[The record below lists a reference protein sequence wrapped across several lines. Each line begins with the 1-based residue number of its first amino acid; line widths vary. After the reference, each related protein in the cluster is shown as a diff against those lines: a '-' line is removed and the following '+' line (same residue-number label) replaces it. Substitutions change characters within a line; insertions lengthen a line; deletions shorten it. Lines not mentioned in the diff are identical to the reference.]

1 MNIYAFDVDETL
13 EVSAGPIQITKLR
26 ELAKEHIVGLCGNW
40 ALFVKSV
47 GDWHT
52 FISFVGPMEMTKEA
66 FLEQLATHV
75 KADSYFMVG
84 SILDASSAGPLR
96 VSRNCSYSIRAR
108 RCAALSACWRQRV
121 SV

>member
-40 ALFVKSV
+40 ALFVNAV
-47 GDWHT
+47 RDWHT

-75 KADSYFMVG
+75 KADNYFMVG
-84 SILDASSAGPLR
+84 NILGI
-96 VSRNCSYSIRAR
+96 SRPPADKLPPDT
-108 RCAALSACWRQRV
+108 ALCHFIKANQDT
-121 SV
+121 

>member
-40 ALFVKSV
+40 ALFVNSV
-47 GDWHT
+47 RDWHT

-75 KADSYFMVG
+75 KADNYFMVG
-84 SILDASSAGPLR
+84 NILGISGASDDKGAADRAGWQF
-96 VSRNCSYSIRAR
+96 IKEDEII
-108 RCAALSACWRQRV
+108 
-121 SV
+121 